1 MKYLFSVFAIFLLL
15 IASCSQETDSGV
27 TNVSIVTSGGSPCT
41 NAYVSV
47 NYTANGCAQSL
58 SGSVNG
64 SGVFTAQ
71 VSPPQTVNVTVYAIN
86 RDTLITGAFPD
97 TVMTITIDTTNIC
110 GTASIDLQS
119 GIVTNSTIIASRC
132 N

>member
-1 MKYLFSVFAIFLLL
+1 MKYMFSIFAISLLL
-15 IASCSQETDSGV
+15 IASCNKDEDSGV
-27 TNVSIVTSGGSPCT
+27 TNVSIVTASGAPCS
-41 NAYVSV
+41 NAVVSV

-58 SGSVNG
+58 SGSVNS

-71 VSPPQTVNVTVYAIN
+71 VSPPQTVNVMVYAIN

-97 TVMTITIDTTNIC
+97 TIMTITIDTTDIC
-110 GTASIDLQS
+110 GTASIDLQA
-119 GIVTNSTIIASRC
+119 GVVTNTTIVASCC

>member
-1 MKYLFSVFAIFLLL
+1 MKYVFSIFVISLLL
-15 IASCSQETDSGV
+15 IASCNKDEDSGV
-27 TNVSIVTSGGSPCT
+27 TNISIVTASGASCS
-41 NAYVSV
+41 NAVVSV

-58 SGSVNG
+58 SGSVNS

-86 RDTLITGAFPD
+86 TDTQIVGTYPD
-97 TVMTITIDTTNIC
+97 TFRIITIDTTDIC
-110 GTASIDLQS
+110 GTASIDLQA
-119 GIVTNSTIIASRC
+119 GIVTNTTIVASCC